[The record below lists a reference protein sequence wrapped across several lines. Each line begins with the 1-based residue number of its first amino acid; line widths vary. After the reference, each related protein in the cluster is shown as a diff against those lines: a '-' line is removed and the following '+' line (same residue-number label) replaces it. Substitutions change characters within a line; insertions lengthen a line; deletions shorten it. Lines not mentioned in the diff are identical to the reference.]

1 MIPKSL
7 ISFLLLLLIAMP
19 VWPAET
25 DKKRIFHDHMVK
37 VMPPNKTSCVPTQSA
52 KMFSGTEGG
61 TSKGSVNSQKS
72 SDNPNWFV
80 SYVGET
86 QKGIPQGR
94 GTYAFTNGS
103 IYVGPF
109 VDGQPNGTRV

>member
-52 KMFSGTEGG
+52 KMFSGAEGG
-61 TSKGSVNSQKS
+61 TPKGSVNSQKS

-80 SYVGET
+80 GYVGET

-109 VDGQPNGTRV
+109 VNGQPNGTGV